1 MQSFLES
8 NVLDKEYIQGFY
20 LHLITDYLFYKE
32 YLDGYKGNLYNDYN
46 KLNKF
51 LIEKYSVELPMEVQD
66 EVEFE
71 DGTSEII
78 DQDSICK
85 FIEAVAGVDFLEESK
100 LIDFINSFSIRNK
113 NIERD
118 EKMTDIVE
126 MKIANAA
133 AAHWQSEGPKTI
145 EEAIQITDKS
155 EIASVIGLVEKL
167 GLNADII
174 QQLIGSLD
182 EKGKPIGD
190 GIIYTQGSISQDIAI
205 QIKNGLEGNEK
216 YKNILN
222 VLSIVHDNWV
232 RNNPNNFLKP
242 ERNKE
247 RQFVPL
253 ELLNW
258 DEVVNDLVFL
268 APILEVSGI
277 DIDKETLKREFDIM
291 QKEYMINNKIFSHND
306 LVNHLMKG
314 SRFYGVL
321 EGLESEHG
329 GNIDLLLQDQGNEE
343 KIAIAEQMALQMEE
357 KGVVA
362 KSKEELIHEIMNMD
376 SPELDNILGKYTD
389 EETQKYVAV
398 TRRDKMITEI
408 NGKEL
413 PKLEKVIP
421 GTYDGEMAS
430 NQVNRRKISV
440 GEIANSSKELTKP
453 EVKGVKAFFEN
464 LCNKLQNLFK
474 GKGEK

>member
-8 NVLDKEYIQGFY
+8 NTLDKEYIQGFY

-51 LIEKYSVELPMEVQD
+51 LIEKYSVELPTEVQD

-85 FIEAVAGVDFLEESK
+85 FIEALAGVDFLEESK

-118 EKMTDIVE
+118 EKMTDTVE

-133 AAHWQSEGPKTI
+133 AAHWQSDGPKTI
-145 EEAIQITDKS
+145 EEAMKITDKS

-182 EKGKPIGD
+182 EEGKPIGD
-190 GIIYTQGSISQDIAI
+190 GIIYTQGSIPQNIAT

-222 VLSIVHDNWV
+222 VLSVVHDNWV

-242 ERNKE
+242 GRNKE

-253 ELLNW
+253 ELLDW
-258 DEVVNDLVFL
+258 GEVQNDLVFL
-268 APILEVSGI
+268 KPILESAGI
-277 DIDKETLKREFDIM
+277 EINIEILKKEFDMI
-291 QKEYMINNKIFSHND
+291 QEKYMIDNKIFSNED
-306 LVNHLMKG
+306 MINYLMKG
-314 SRFYGVL
+314 SESYEAL
-321 EGLESEHG
+321 KGLETNHG
-329 GNIDLLLQDQGNEE
+329 GEIDFLLKQKD
-343 KIAIAEQMALQMEE
+343 IAVQMAEQME
-357 KGVVA
+357 KRGV
-362 KSKEELIHEIMNMD
+362 I
-376 SPELDNILGKYTD
+376 GKPNNFR
-389 EETQKYVAV
+389 QV
-398 TRRDKMITEI
+398 T
-408 NGKEL
+408 
-413 PKLEKVIP
+413 P
-421 GTYDGEMAS
+421 
-430 NQVNRRKISV
+430 
-440 GEIANSSKELTKP
+440 GEIANSSKELTTP
-453 EVKGVKAFFEN
+453 QVKGVKAFLEN
-464 LCNKLQNLFK
+464 LRNKLQNLFK
-474 GKGEK
+474 GKEEK